1 MELTL
6 WLSVS
11 LPIHFLKICIWMWL
25 FLLHLN
31 IQQRGLIMFNNTP
44 LELEEI
50 IDQCRAL
57 IYAVVEIENPQAKEI
72 LSFVLWE
79 RLNVLYQISQTEK
92 ISS

>member
-11 LPIHFLKICIWMWL
+11 LPIPFLKICIWLLL
-25 FLLHLN
+25 FLPHIN
-31 IQQRGLIMFNNTP
+31 IQLRELIMFDNTP

-57 IYAVVEIENPQAKEI
+57 IYAVVELGEPTAKEI
-72 LSFVLWE
+72 LIFVLWE
-79 RLNVLYQISQTEK
+79 RLDLLFRTFHAKETT
-92 ISS
+92 